1 VGISLG
7 ERIMAESIATIQL
20 LLTPEELETLYKV
33 IGHVSDAD
41 FEKKFKLDDDQVE
54 IIHDIINEVFS
65 YEMLWSEEWIL

>member
-1 VGISLG
+1 
-7 ERIMAESIATIQL
+7 MAESIATIQL